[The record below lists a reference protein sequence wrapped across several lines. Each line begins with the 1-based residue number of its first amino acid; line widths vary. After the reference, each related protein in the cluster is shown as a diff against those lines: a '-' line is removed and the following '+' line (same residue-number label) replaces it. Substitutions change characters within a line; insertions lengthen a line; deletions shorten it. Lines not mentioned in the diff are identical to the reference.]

1 MDRARPEG
9 DLARSDADAPP
20 MTDMLF
26 AAAYVSTPTAPFS
39 DRELSELLLRAR
51 HWNARYGIT
60 GKLIAAEDDDGAGG
74 MRVVRFVQWIE
85 GEPERVRACLR
96 RIHADP
102 RHDEMEIQFFGP
114 VASRRFAAWDMAL
127 DMVPPAGL
135 DAAGQALVPDARVV
149 EIDETGVLDPDV
161 G

>member
-1 MDRARPEG
+1 
-9 DLARSDADAPP
+9 
-20 MTDMLF
+20 MTATLF

-39 DRELSELLLRAR
+39 DRGLSELMLRAR

-74 MRVVRFVQWIE
+74 TRVVRFVQWIE
-85 GEPERVRACLR
+85 GDAESVRTCLR
-96 RIHADP
+96 RIHTDP
-102 RHDEMEIQFFGP
+102 RHAEMEIQFFGP

-127 DMVPPAGL
+127 ESVPSDRF
-135 DAAGQALVPDARVV
+135 DAAGQVLVPDARV
-149 EIDETGVLDPDV
+149 IDVDQTGALDPDA